1 MIPFAHRG
9 GARHPELEGLENTMA
24 AFRHAVA
31 LGYRHLE
38 TDVHVTRDGVLL
50 AFHDALLDRVT
61 DLSGAIADLT
71 YAEVQ
76 AARVG
81 GREPVPTL
89 EELVEAFPQVRFNID
104 IKSRAAAAPLARFV
118 TERRLQDRV
127 IVGSFSRSALREFRR
142 LTDGTVPTSAHPLE
156 IAAYLLAPSG
166 RIAARLVGRR
176 PIALQVPVRHRR
188 FITVV
193 TPGFVRKAHA
203 AGAEVHVW
211 VVDDADEIRRLHAMG
226 VDGIFTDRTDVLREV
241 LTDLGVWPQEQDQDE
256 RDHPTDDKDAS

>member
-38 TDVHVTRDGVLL
+38 TDVHVTRDGILL
-50 AFHDALLDRVT
+50 AFHDPHLDRVT

-89 EELVEAFPQVRFNID
+89 AELVDAFPGASFNID
-104 IKSRAAAAPLARFV
+104 IKARAAAAPLARFV
-118 TERRLQDRV
+118 MERGLQDRV
-127 IVGSFSRSALREFRR
+127 LAGSFSPAALREFRQ
-142 LTDGTVPTSAHPLE
+142 LTGGTVATSAHPLE

-166 RIAARLVGRR
+166 RIAARLVGGR
-176 PIALQVPVRHRR
+176 PRALQVPVRHRR
-188 FITVV
+188 FIHVV
-193 TPGFVRKAHA
+193 TPRFVRKAHA

-241 LTDLGVWPQEQDQDE
+241 LTDLGLWPDE
-256 RDHPTDDKDAS
+256 HDAEHDADDKDAS

>member
-9 GARHPELEGLENTMA
+9 GARHPDLEGLENTMA

-38 TDVHVTRDGVLL
+38 TDVHLTRDGVLL
-50 AFHDALLDRVT
+50 AFHDPHLDRVT

-89 EELVEAFPQVRFNID
+89 AELVDAFPGVRFNID
-104 IKSRAAAAPLARFV
+104 IKSRAAAAPLAAFV
-118 TERRLQDRV
+118 IERKLADRV
-127 IVGSFSRSALREFRR
+127 MVGSFSSAALRRFRR
-142 LTDGTVPTSAHPLE
+142 LTRGAVPTSAHPLE
-156 IAAYLLAPSG
+156 ILAYLVLPSG
-166 RIAARLVGRR
+166 RIASRLLGGGR
-176 PIALQVPVRHRR
+176 PAALQVPVRHRR
-188 FITVV
+188 FIRVV
-193 TPGFVRKAHA
+193 TPRLVRKAHA

-211 VVDDADEIRRLHAMG
+211 VVDDPDEIRRLHAMG
-226 VDGIFTDRTDVLREV
+226 VDGIFTDRTDVLRDV
-241 LTDLGVWPQEQDQDE
+241 LTELGLWNDEEQ
-256 RDHPTDDKDAS
+256 S